1 MTVACHSRRRKAVS
15 ATLPI
20 FWRFLVFAF
29 AASIFTALL
38 DAQTYTDL
46 HDFNCNSDGCVGYYP
61 GSMAQAEDGNIY
73 GTLTVG
79 GSAANDGTIYKI
91 TPSGTFTTLYVFSG
105 ATDGSGP
112 YSGLTLGTDG
122 WLYGATTHGG
132 TDGYGTVFKVPSTG
146 GTPTTL
152 HSFSAAELGG
162 AYAAP
167 VQGKSTTFYG
177 ITYYGKAYSITSTG
191 TFKILPNPA
200 PGGGYAPLILATD
213 GNFYGT
219 TLAGGLGYG
228 TVFRMSSTGAIK
240 VIYNFDNTHGY
251 YPYGPVVQGSDG
263 YLYGTASSGGTA
275 AHPGGVV
282 FKLSTTGVITVIH
295 NFDSAS
301 TTDGYQ
307 PIAGLVAGTDGY
319 FYGATSVGVSG
330 SSAQYGTLFKI
341 DKTGTSYSML
351 HTFDST
357 HGKNPETSPFQ
368 HTNGIIYGETYQ
380 GTSGLNGNVYGL
392 NATITAF
399 VSLLGFPAASA
410 GQTVQ
415 ILGQGLGGTT
425 SVKFGSGA
433 ATVINKVSDTY
444 ITAVVPSSGTTGN
457 VVVTTLTGSLK
468 SKQTFK
474 VIPVISG
481 FTPTSGTVG
490 TSVVITGSGFTG
502 AKTVTFGGVKAT
514 VFTVNSGVKITATV
528 PTGALTGKVKVTTAG
543 GTATS
548 PGTFTVN

>member
-15 ATLPI
+15 AALPT
-20 FWRFLVFAF
+20 FWRSLL
-29 AASIFTALL
+29 FTLTVCIVTAVLH
-38 DAQTYTDL
+38 AQTYTDL
-46 HDFNCNSDGCVGYYP
+46 HDFNCNTDGCVGYYP
-61 GSMAQAEDGNIY
+61 GSMAQAEDGNLY
-73 GTLTVG
+73 GTLVVG
-79 GSAANDGTIYKI
+79 GSASNDGTIYKI
-91 TPSGTFTTLYVFSG
+91 TPSGTFTTLYAFSG
-105 ATDGSGP
+105 ATDGSAP

-132 TDGYGTVFKVPSTG
+132 SNGYGTVFKIPSTG

-152 HSFSAAELGG
+152 HSFSSTELGG
-162 AYAAP
+162 AYAPP

-177 ITYYGKAYSITSTG
+177 VTYYGQAYSVTSSG
-191 TFKILPNPA
+191 TFKVLPNPT
-200 PGGGYAPLILATD
+200 PGGSYAPLILATD

-228 TVFRMSSTGAIK
+228 TVFRMSTTGAIK

-263 YLYGTASSGGTA
+263 YLYGTASGGGMA

-282 FKLSTTGVITVIH
+282 FRLSTSGVITIIH
-295 NFDSAS
+295 NFDTTS

-341 DKTGTSYSML
+341 DKTGINYSVL

-357 HGKNPETSPFQ
+357 HGRNPETTPFQ
-368 HTNGIIYGETYQ
+368 HTNGIIYAETYQ
-380 GTSGLNGNVYGL
+380 GTSGLNGNVYSL
-392 NATITAF
+392 NATITPF
-399 VSLLGFPAASA
+399 VSLLGFPAGTA

-415 ILGQGLGGTT
+415 ILGRGLGGTI
-425 SVKFGSGA
+425 SVKFGAGA

-444 ITAVVPSSGTTGN
+444 ITAVVPSSGTSGN

-468 SKQTFK
+468 SKQAFN

-481 FTPTSGTVG
+481 FTPTSSAVG
-490 TSVVITGSGFTG
+490 VSITISGSGFIG
-502 AKTVTFGGVKAT
+502 AKSVTFGGVKAT
-514 VFTVNSGVKITATV
+514 VFTVNSGTKITATV
-528 PTGALTGKVKVTTAG
+528 PTGALTGKIKVTTAG

-548 PGTFTVN
+548 SGTFTVN